1 MLASR
6 KYLALGVLASVLL
19 IACSVREGG
28 KSQADGIAG
37 LVDIGGREIY
47 LECRGEGS
55 PTVILQSG
63 FRNNA
68 MVWSQDPAETGASM
82 VMPAL
87 AEVTHV
93 CAYDRPGTIG
103 FAVDALSRSDPI
115 PMPQSPELVTADLHA
130 LLEAAD
136 VPGPYVLVG
145 HSFGGVFVRDYAD
158 TYPDE
163 VVGMVLVDAWPEQLT
178 ALLSPEYYER
188 FNELVVEIP
197 PALEGYRD
205 LEFVEPGVV
214 SKQMLAS
221 PPQLRPMPLYVIARG
236 QPLGLQPDPQLENLP
251 ETVERA
257 WRSGQDALAT
267 LTPDARYEIAVESS
281 HYIYVQQPKLV
292 VEAIQ
297 KVVEAVREPDS
308 W

>member
-1 MLASR
+1 MLGSGR
-6 KYLALGVLASVLL
+6 YLVLGVLASVLL

-28 KSQADGIAG
+28 TSQADDFTG

-68 MVWSQDPAETGASM
+68 MVWSQDPAEIGATM

-87 AEVTHV
+87 AEVTRV

-103 FAVDALSRSDPI
+103 FAADALSRSDPV
-115 PMPQSPELVTADLHA
+115 PMPQSPEMVTADLHA
-130 LLEAAD
+130 LLGAAD
-136 VPGPYVLVG
+136 EPGPYVLVG
-145 HSFGGVFVRDYAD
+145 HSFGGVFVRNYAD
-158 TYPDE
+158 MYPDE
-163 VVGMVLVDAWPEQLT
+163 VVGMVLVDAWPEQLAT
-178 ALLSPEYYER
+178 LLSLEYFER

-197 PALEGYRD
+197 PALEGYRE

-214 SKQMLAS
+214 SEQMLAS

-236 QPLGLQPDPQLENLP
+236 QPLGLQPDPQLAEFP

-281 HYIYVQQPKLV
+281 HYVYVQQPQLV
-292 VEAIQ
+292 IEAIE
-297 KVVEAVREPDS
+297 KVVEAVRAPDS